1 MKIKKLIEELKKLK
15 PDGTIF
21 LFEYKNDQ
29 SYRISEL
36 PTELGGGIYQ
46 IGIEKTEKPKEA

>member
-15 PDGTIF
+15 PEGTIIF
-21 LFEYKNDQ
+21 FKYENKQ
-29 SYRISEL
+29 VYRLSEL

-46 IGIEKTEKPKEA
+46 IGIEKIENPEEA